1 MFFFLPLCLFT
12 SNSTR
17 SILRSRFIVKKKKR
31 AAVALAHNSVITQR
45 TSHFFFSSFL
55 REKVNRRKHDN
66 RTPQGTTCDYGVT
79 VFSSLFFFV
88 FFFTTSRGL
97 KTLLLEK
104 KKKSKRKLGFS
115 PLFTLSK
122 SGGHNHVCAR
132 VRDCH
137 HWKQKAKRAEA
148 QPKIRESRNTQR
160 KKGELTQEAMN
171 ND

>member
-79 VFSSLFFFV
+79 VFFFKKNRV
-88 FFFTTSRGL
+88 L